1 MKHSV
6 KTLAG
11 SLAALVLS
19 AGMLTAAPAHALD
32 TTTVTVNKQQ
42 TVTWGW
48 EDGVSKK
55 FRDFSE
61 DDYDDA
67 LQIPALKVTV
77 SMPGPGRRVILEV
90 QDPFDRTWSTEAQT
104 RTDANGVALARV
116 NPFCENDYGNSTE
129 WCGHDVT
136 YRLKVLKS
144 GMQRQV
150 VSNPFTVT
158 FVPTEDA
165 KM

>member
-1 MKHSV
+1 MKHSI

-11 SLAALVLS
+11 SLAALVRS
-19 AGMLTAAPAHALD
+19 AGMLTATPAQALD
-32 TTTVTVNKQQ
+32 NPIATVNKQQ
-42 TVTWGW
+42 VVAWGW

-77 SMPGPGRRVILEV
+77 GIPGPGRRVILEV
-90 QDPFDRTWSTEAQT
+90 QDPFDRSWSTEVQT
-104 RTDANGVALARV
+104 RTDIAGVALIRV
-116 NPFCENDYGNSTE
+116 SPFCENDYGNSTE

-158 FVPTEDA
+158 FVPSEDG
-165 KM
+165 MM

>member
-1 MKHSV
+1 MKRST
-6 KTLAG
+6 KTLTG

-19 AGMLTAAPAHALD
+19 VGMLSAAPAQALD
-32 TTTVTVNKQQ
+32 TPTVTINKQQ

-67 LQIPALKVTV
+67 LQIPALKVSV
-77 SMPGPGRRVILEV
+77 SIPGPGRRVILEV
-90 QDPFDRTWSTEAQT
+90 QDPFDRTWSTEVQT
-104 RTDANGVALARV
+104 RTDVAGVALVRV

-150 VSNPFTVT
+150 VSNAFTVT
-158 FVPTEDA
+158 FVPTEDG
-165 KM
+165 MM

>member
-1 MKHSV
+1 MKTSV

-19 AGMLTAAPAHALD
+19 AGMLTAAPAQALD
-32 TTTVTVNKQQ
+32 SPTATVNKQQ
-42 TVTWGW
+42 SVTWGW

-90 QDPFDRTWSTEAQT
+90 QDPFDRTWSTEVQT

-129 WCGHDVT
+129 WCAHDVT

-158 FVPTEDA
+158 FVPTEDG

>member
-19 AGMLTAAPAHALD
+19 AGMLTAAPAQALD
-32 TTTVTVNKQQ
+32 TTTVTVNKHQ

-116 NPFCENDYGNSTE
+116 NPVCENDYGNSTE

-158 FVPTEDA
+158 FVPTEDG